1 MLLMPTVVGVTNETP
16 YVTVSEAVERLKS
29 EGVTVT
35 RQTIRRWAKGG
46 KVRSRRLT
54 TGRQI
59 LVSVEDLVAL
69 IQPIEVGAA

>member
-1 MLLMPTVVGVTNETP
+1 MTNETP

>member
-1 MLLMPTVVGVTNETP
+1 MLLMPIVGDVTNETP

-69 IQPIEVGAA
+69 IEPVEVSVA